1 MMRGRRAEDC
11 ALAYILRAARFEP
24 AWERLLLEI
33 CVQLTALPQAALEW
47 FLYRVTQLVDPLF
60 PEVCAMRHRCHRS
73 LLLLLA
79 VLAFA
84 AVPGLAAPYPEK
96 PIRLIVPSA
105 PGGAPDVLMRTLAQQ
120 LSQQMGVPFV
130 IDNKPGGS
138 YLIGTMELVRA
149 PADGYTLAYG
159 NIVSL
164 ATNRSLI
171 ASMPYDI
178 DRDLTLISNSLRLAN
193 LMIVNNSLPVK
204 NVAELIAYAKKN
216 PGKISFASDGN
227 GTTAHLGV
235 ELFKSVAGIDMLHV
249 PYKAA
254 TAAVTDL
261 ISGNIQLMMINTPV
275 SGPQAQAGR
284 VRALGISSIRRSPTY
299 PDVPTIAESG
309 VSGFE
314 VEAWGGIIG
323 PANMPKDIVARLNEE
338 IRTALANPVLRE
350 RFRSLGAETSPS
362 TPEEFR
368 ELSRRETAKWA
379 AVVKSSGAKVD

>member
-1 MMRGRRAEDC
+1 MRRHFLVLT
-11 ALAYILRAARFEP
+11 LAILATVAP
-24 AWERLLLEI
+24 
-33 CVQLTALPQAALEW
+33 
-47 FLYRVTQLVDPLF
+47 
-60 PEVCAMRHRCHRS
+60 
-73 LLLLLA
+73 
-79 VLAFA
+79 
-84 AVPGLAAPYPEK
+84 PGFAAPYPEK

-120 LSQQMGVPFV
+120 LSLQMGVPFV

-164 ATNRSLI
+164 ATNRALI
-171 ASMPYDI
+171 SKMPYEVDK
-178 DRDLTLISNSLRLAN
+178 DLTLISNALRLSN
-193 LMIVNNSLPVK
+193 LMIVNNDLPVR
-204 NVAELIAYAKKN
+204 NVADLIAYAKKN

-235 ELFKSVAGIDMLHV
+235 ELFKSVTGTDMLHV

-254 TAAVTDL
+254 TAAVIDL
-261 ISGNIQLMMINTPV
+261 INGNIQLMMVNTPV
-275 SGPQAQAGR
+275 SGPPSQAGR
-284 VRALGISSIRRSPTY
+284 VRALGISSSKRSSTY
-299 PDVPTIAESG
+299 PDVPTITESA
-309 VSGFE
+309 VPGFE

-323 PANMPKDIVARLNEE
+323 PANMPKEIVSRLSDE
-338 IRTALANPVLRE
+338 IRAALANPLLRE
-350 RFRSLGAETSPS
+350 RFRLLGAETSPS

-379 AVVKSSGAKVD
+379 DVVKFSGAKID